1 MLYDNCSKYIE
12 EIINKDAE
20 NRKLLHRTIIIDGMD
35 SMSETVVFLLKEN
48 NIENIVL
55 VDDEKRGEVWNDIQV
70 QGVKEVLETI
80 DEPSNYCII
89 VTDYQKGSNIIND
102 IETSFPNL
110 KECIWDLSY
119 ITMNKLP
126 NIYAEEDYGRQI
138 ELRRCQE
145 IQLEVLQF
153 FTNFCE
159 ENHLRY
165 FLDYGT
171 LLGAVRHK
179 GFIPWDDDIDIA
191 MPVDDYLRLGK
202 IFPKDADFFWDS
214 MFNDGVQDY
223 TISTLSKIKSKK
235 MLTEFRSFPIRT
247 MTGIGI
253 DIFPLCG
260 YPNDY
265 DEQMRYMDEFG
276 YWTRCWKEKIVI
288 PYGTEKYSKKEHMN
302 MFQKMN
308 EIMLRYPYDE
318 SEYIGVGYFG
328 YDKPKATDNTR
339 VMLKKWYDEYILCD
353 FETMKCRVPVGYHEV
368 LRKWYGDYTV
378 LPPIE
383 QQKPHGIFKVY
394 MNENKSDNSVW
405 Y

>member
-20 NRKLLHRTIIIDGMD
+20 NRKLLHRKIIIDGMD

-80 DEPSNYCII
+80 DEPQNYCII

-165 FLDYGT
+165 FLDYGS

-214 MFNDGVQDY
+214 MFNEGVQDY

-260 YPNDY
+260 YPKDY
-265 DEQMRYMDEFG
+265 DDQMRYMDEFG
-276 YWTRCWKEKIVI
+276 YWTRRWKEKIVWNREVFQERA
-288 PYGTEKYSKKEHMN
+288 YEYVSK
-302 MFQKMN
+302 N
-308 EIMLRYPYDE
+308 E
-318 SEYIGVGYFG
+318 
-328 YDKPKATDNTR
+328 
-339 VMLKKWYDEYILCD
+339 
-353 FETMKCRVPVGYHEV
+353 
-368 LRKWYGDYTV
+368 
-378 LPPIE
+378 
-383 QQKPHGIFKVY
+383 
-394 MNENKSDNSVW
+394 
-405 Y
+405 

>member
-1 MLYDNCSKYIE
+1 MLYDNCGKYIE

-80 DEPSNYCII
+80 DEPQNYCII

-214 MFNDGVQDY
+214 MFNEGVQDY

-328 YDKPKATDNTR
+328 KDKMVNGKKTR
-339 VMLKKWYDEYILCD
+339 GMKKEWYSAYEMLM
-353 FETMKCRVPVGYHEV
+353 FENSMYRVPKGYKEV
-368 LRKWYGDYTV
+368 LSKWYGDYME
-378 LPPIE
+378 LPPVE
-383 QQKPHGIFKVY
+383 QRIPHGIMKVY
-394 MNENKSDNSVW
+394 ELDNQKYEKVFL
-405 Y
+405 

>member
-1 MLYDNCSKYIE
+1 MLYDNCGKYIE

-80 DEPSNYCII
+80 DEPQNYCII

-165 FLDYGT
+165 FW
-171 LLGAVRHK
+171 
-179 GFIPWDDDIDIA
+179 I
-191 MPVDDYLRLGK
+191 
-202 IFPKDADFFWDS
+202 
-214 MFNDGVQDY
+214 
-223 TISTLSKIKSKK
+223 
-235 MLTEFRSFPIRT
+235 
-247 MTGIGI
+247 
-253 DIFPLCG
+253 
-260 YPNDY
+260 
-265 DEQMRYMDEFG
+265 MDRF
-276 YWTRCWKEKIVI
+276 
-288 PYGTEKYSKKEHMN
+288 
-302 MFQKMN
+302 
-308 EIMLRYPYDE
+308 
-318 SEYIGVGYFG
+318 
-328 YDKPKATDNTR
+328 
-339 VMLKKWYDEYILCD
+339 
-353 FETMKCRVPVGYHEV
+353 
-368 LRKWYGDYTV
+368 
-378 LPPIE
+378 
-383 QQKPHGIFKVY
+383 
-394 MNENKSDNSVW
+394 
-405 Y
+405 